1 MRILPVSAIFLAS
14 FLISNAAFAQK
25 ADFAHFDRD
34 KNGRVTQGEIS
45 SQRDQ
50 EIIAAMDA
58 DKDGSVSPNEW
69 LATGRGAS
77 FVDQG
82 GVDDRGVARRWLEFK
97 VVFFYFGDGEIVT
110 SWHEGQAPLAID
122 ANAASVE
129 STKAML
135 NARFNSPPTTF
146 PGSVRLEGV
155 GQ

>member
-1 MRILPVSAIFLAS
+1 MRKMLSAAILVSTLCAS
-14 FLISNAAFAQK
+14 SAAFAQT
-25 ADFAHFDRD
+25 AGFAHFDKD

-45 SQRDQ
+45 DQRDQ

-69 LATGRGAS
+69 LVRGRGAS

-82 GVDDRGVARRWLEFK
+82 GLDDRGVTRRWLEFK

-110 SWHEGQAPLAID
+110 SWQEGQAPLAVD

-129 STKAML
+129 AIKAML
-135 NARFNSPPTTF
+135 NARFNTPPTTF

-155 GQ
+155 GP